1 MRIREQLHDEDRI
14 LFRGA
19 MTVEYANV
27 IFDLDRAKALET
39 VRGYLDDIGIH
50 HCGRWRLMKASSA
63 ASGRLRQPFRP
74 PGRRRSRNVLAQAW
88 TKIG

>member
-1 MRIREQLHDEDRI
+1 MRIRERLHDEDRI

-39 VRGYLDDIGIH
+39 VHGYLDDIGIH
-50 HCGRWRLMKASSA
+50 YCGRDGDWGYMWTDESFISGERAAEAALSA
-63 ASGRLRQPFRP
+63 AGS
-74 PGRRRSRNVLAQAW
+74 
-88 TKIG
+88 